1 MYSSHLMYWFL
12 ILSVPFKQK
21 YINQCIHIK
30 RCLCDVMFELVMVDV
45 MVNFVHTAYEISLV
59 NIATNYLLI

>member
-1 MYSSHLMYWFL
+1 
-12 ILSVPFKQK
+12 
-21 YINQCIHIK
+21 
-30 RCLCDVMFELVMVDV
+30 MFELVMVDV